1 MFETHSYFDW
11 LRYNPLQ
18 LRTPRRDMG
27 LLESSI
33 TLRVFFRFGATP
45 LFSLRTSIGVD
56 CGDIDVLFEGQMS
69 RGNSGQGSAKRV
81 SRDEK
86 LPLLS
91 FLAVKQFYHVAH
103 TASHPNGV
111 HAVVEALPQARTI
124 SRRRESLD
132 IVVAVWRCLRS
143 FHFYLRVGAH
153 R

>member
-1 MFETHSYFDW
+1 
-11 LRYNPLQ
+11 
-18 LRTPRRDMG
+18 MG

-33 TLRVFFRFGATP
+33 TLCVFFRFGATP

-69 RGNSGQGSAKRV
+69 RGNNGQGSAKRV

-132 IVVAVWRCLRS
+132 IVVAQSGGV
-143 FHFYLRVGAH
+143 
-153 R
+153 